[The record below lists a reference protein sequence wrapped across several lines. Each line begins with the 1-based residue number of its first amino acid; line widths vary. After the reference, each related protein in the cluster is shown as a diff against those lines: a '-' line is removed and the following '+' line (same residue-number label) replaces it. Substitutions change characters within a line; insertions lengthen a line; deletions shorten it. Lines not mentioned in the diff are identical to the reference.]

1 MRHLL
6 LCLSTAT
13 LIASPVFAGPI
24 GAPPP
29 PNPCPGAAPL
39 GVALIANEVGTDT
52 AGPFCPAPG
61 SGCAETMVVC
71 HHNGRTGAAPID
83 IAVELFTSAGA
94 LLAGPLTTACGVP
107 AGGSAAFV
115 TLGAPLVPPYF
126 GTIIAAAAPQVP
138 LGSLRVL
145 SNATK
150 SVVCDVT
157 LLDTTTIGL
166 GFSPSPAGAKN
177 VTVTTFAKGQK
188 GD

>member
-1 MRHLL
+1 MRYVLA
-6 LCLSTAT
+6 CVSAAT
-13 LIASPVFAGPI
+13 LLAAPVFAGPV
-24 GAPPP
+24 GTAPPA
-29 PNPCPGAAPL
+29 NPCPGAAPFKI
-39 GVALIANEVGTDT
+39 ALIANEVGTDSG
-52 AGPFCPAPG
+52 GPFCPTPG

-71 HHNGRTGAAPID
+71 HHAGKTGARPID
-83 IAVELFTSAGA
+83 VAVELFTNAGA
-94 LLAGPLTTACGVP
+94 VVPGSLTTACGVT
-107 AGGSAAFV
+107 AGASAAFI

-126 GTIIAAAAPQVP
+126 GTIIPATAPQVP

-145 SNATK
+145 SDDGR

-177 VTVTTFAKGQK
+177 VTVTALSKGQK